1 MYYYGSNKQDFA
13 MIYNIINLIYYMYI
27 NVTRLNLSR
36 LYSEYEEI
44 TPQSTRDQCLGGNQ
58 GL

>member
-13 MIYNIINLIYYMYI
+13 MIYNIINIIYYMYI

>member
-1 MYYYGSNKQDFA
+1 
-13 MIYNIINLIYYMYI
+13 MIYNIINIIYYMYI

-44 TPQSTRDQCLGGNQ
+44 TPQSTRSQCLRGNQ

>member
-1 MYYYGSNKQDFA
+1 
-13 MIYNIINLIYYMYI
+13 MIYNITNIIYYMYI
-27 NVTRLNLSR
+27 NVTRLNLSI

-44 TPQSTRDQCLGGNQ
+44 TSQSTRSQCLRGNQ